1 MHDDDEEDTVSIDMS
16 SIDFDNL
23 TYNTVDTTLA
33 YPTVYNVSTSPS
45 TITLTSPE
53 EEVFIKTPDYD
64 SKKVRQELGIDMIQN
79 VKRKFENE

>member
-33 YPTVYNVSTSPS
+33 HPTVYNVSTSPS